1 MHNRLKW
8 GTGRFKVSLVK
19 DVHAVATPSATSS
32 ATGSRHPLCV
42 GLDGTLVRTDLFIE
56 AVLALIKQNLLNA
69 FLLLF

>member
-1 MHNRLKW
+1 M
-8 GTGRFKVSLVK
+8 
-19 DVHAVATPSATSS
+19 ATPSATSS

-42 GLDGTLVRTDLFIE
+42 GLDVTLVRTDLFIE